1 MTQKRNPL
9 LLAWRM
15 SRVGWHLLSGCTQ
28 IAVYFGNSSTEQK
41 QRRIQNWSAQLLNM
55 CGMQV
60 RVVGDIQAIPK
71 DTGRFWV
78 SNHVSWLDIFAINAV
93 QPMRFVGKDDIQTWP
108 VIGWLVARSDT
119 IFISRSNRAA
129 ALAANDI
136 IGNALQGGANIAIF
150 PEGTSTDG
158 HQLRPFKHSLFQA
171 PISAAV
177 PVQTLCVRYPLP
189 NGDLNPAPAY
199 HGDISLW
206 QTLVALLQQPQ
217 SVVEVH
223 ILSALDSTSMSR
235 QQLSAHAQAD
245 IAQCLEQCA
254 QQVVAVQE
262 AYAET
267 VTS

>member
-1 MTQKRNPL
+1 M
-9 LLAWRM
+9 A
-15 SRVGWHLLSGCTQ
+15 RVGWHLVSGCTQ
-28 IAVYFGNSSTEQK
+28 IAVFFGRSSPEQK
-41 QRRIQNWSAQLLNM
+41 QRRIQNWSAQLLAA
-55 CGMQV
+55 CGMKIK
-60 RVVGDIQAIPK
+60 VVGDINSLPK
-71 DTGRFWV
+71 ATGRVWV

-136 IGNALQGGANIAIF
+136 ISNALQAGANIAIF

-158 HQLRPFKHSLFQA
+158 HQLKPFNHSLFQA
-171 PISAAV
+171 PISAGV

-217 SVVEVH
+217 SVAEVH
-223 ILSALDSTSMSR
+223 ILAALDSTDMSR
-235 QQLSAHAQAD
+235 QQLGASAQTE

-254 QQVVAVQE
+254 EQVIPMQTE
-262 AYAET
+262 YAET
-267 VTS
+267 VTQ

>member
-28 IAVYFGNSSTEQK
+28 IAVYFGNSSAEQK
-41 QRRIQNWSAQLLNM
+41 QRRIQNWSAQLLNV

-60 RVVGDIQAIPK
+60 HVVGDIQAIPK

-119 IFISRSNRAA
+119 IFISRNNRNA

-136 IGNALQGGANIAIF
+136 IAKALREGANIAIF

-158 HQLRPFKHSLFQA
+158 HQLKPFKHSLFQA
-171 PISAAV
+171 PISAQV
-177 PVQTLCVRYPLP
+177 PIQTLCVRYPLP
-189 NGDLNPAPAY
+189 NGELNPAPAY

-206 QTLVALLQQPQ
+206 QTLVSLLQQPQ
-217 SVVEVH
+217 SQVEVH
-223 ILSALDSTSMSR
+223 LLSAIQSEDMAR
-235 QQLSAHAQAD
+235 QQLSALAQAQ
-245 IAQCLEQCA
+245 IAQCLNQHAAGAKEDA
-254 QQVVAVQE
+254 QSSAH
-262 AYAET
+262 T
-267 VTS
+267 VS

>member
-28 IAVYFGNSSTEQK
+28 IAVFFGRSSAEQK
-41 QRRIQNWSAQLLNM
+41 HRRIQKWSAQLLNV

-60 RVVGDIQAIPK
+60 QVVGDIRAIPK

-119 IFISRSNRAA
+119 IFISRSNRNA

-136 IGNALQGGANIAIF
+136 ISTALQAGANIAIF

-158 HQLRPFKHSLFQA
+158 HQLKAFKHSLFQA

-177 PVQTLCVRYPLP
+177 PIQTVCVRYPLA
-189 NGDLNPAPAY
+189 NGELNPAPAY
-199 HGDISLW
+199 HGDITLW
-206 QTLVALLQQPQ
+206 QTLVSLLQQPQ

-223 ILSALDSTSMSR
+223 LLSAIKTEGMAR
-235 QQLSAHAQAD
+235 QQLSTLAQAQ
-245 IAQCLEQCA
+245 IAQCLNQYAVEAREQA
-254 QQVVAVQE
+254 QQGAHT
-262 AYAET
+262 A
-267 VTS
+267 S